1 MTRSPHAPTWLE
13 RIDRDLARREEAS
26 LRRQWRLVPE
36 APYEPGRP
44 RLIRLAD
51 NDYLRLRRHPHLI
64 AGVCEAAKR
73 AGAGS
78 GSSRLVDGTSEA
90 HVALE
95 ARFARFKHAQAALL
109 FPTGYMANIALVSTL
124 AQEGDLVV
132 LDKHSHASLIDG
144 ARLASAQGAMMRT
157 YPHGR
162 MDRLASL
169 LESHRRDRPGRLR
182 LIVTD
187 SVFSMDGDVA
197 DLDALAALRDEHE
210 AVLIVDEAH
219 ATGVLGPGGRGAD
232 VKGLADATVS
242 TASKALGSLGGLV
255 TGPRLLIEWL
265 INAAR
270 PFLFTTAP
278 PPAQV
283 AAIDAALDL
292 VESEPQRREG
302 LASIVA
308 MVRARLRE
316 AGFDVRDDPTPIVPI
331 IVGASDQALALA
343 DHLRDYGILAPAIRP
358 PTVAPNAARVRLSV
372 HCELTEEDVDRI
384 CAAVRSFPRSRDERQ
399 SGCR

>member
-1 MTRSPHAPTWLE
+1 MTRPTPAPTWLE
-13 RIDRDLARREEAS
+13 RIDRDLARRAEAS

-36 APYEPGRP
+36 EPDRPGRP

-64 AGVCEAAKR
+64 ARVCEAAQR

-90 HVALE
+90 HLALE
-95 ARFARFKHAQAALL
+95 ARFARFKHAQGALL
-109 FPTGYMANIALVSTL
+109 FPTGYMANIALVSSL
-124 AQEGDLVV
+124 AQEDDLVV

-162 MDRLASL
+162 TDRLAAL
-169 LESHRRDRPGRLR
+169 LAAHRRDRPGRLR

-187 SVFSMDGDVA
+187 SVFSMGGDVA

-219 ATGVLGPGGRGAD
+219 ATGVLGPGGCGAD

-292 VESEPQRREG
+292 VESEPQRRER
-302 LASIVA
+302 LASNA
-308 MVRARLRE
+308 AALRARLRE

-331 IVGASDQALALA
+331 IVGASEQALALA
-343 DHLRDYGILAPAIRP
+343 DHLRAHGILAPAIRP

-372 HCELTEEDVDRI
+372 HCELTEEEVDRI
-384 CAAVRSFPRSRDERQ
+384 GAAVRSFPRSPGE
-399 SGCR
+399 